1 MFHYLN
7 LRKEE
12 IKKYCKKA
20 KIYSI
25 TVGKKPSKANFY
37 VENPKKVQELIN
49 ELVKASNRLSS
60 SISTLDI
67 RGLALN
73 TKYRIKN
80 IEEKEIE
87 EDDNGEVRNSLKKK
101 I

>member
-1 MFHYLN
+1 MECDRYQEIQSQ
-7 LRKEE
+7 EE
-12 IKKYCKKA
+12 PQFQNIQNPNEQ
-20 KIYSI
+20 I
-25 TVGKKPSKANFY
+25 Y

-80 IEEKEIE
+80 IEEKQKE